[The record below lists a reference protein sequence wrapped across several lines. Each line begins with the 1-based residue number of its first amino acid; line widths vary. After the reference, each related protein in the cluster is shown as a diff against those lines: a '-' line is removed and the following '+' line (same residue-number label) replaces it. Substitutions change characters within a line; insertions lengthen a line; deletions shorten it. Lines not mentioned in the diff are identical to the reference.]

1 VKEYIFKINIF
12 AGDLERGVLAL
23 VNDDGDDNG
32 SLDGSGSG
40 SGPGSDFDSDGG
52 APSAATTSA

>member
-1 VKEYIFKINIF
+1 VKEYIFKINIL

-23 VNDDGDDNG
+23 VNDDGDDVG
-32 SLDGSGSG
+32 SLDGYG

>member
-1 VKEYIFKINIF
+1 VKEYIFKINIL

-23 VNDDGDDNG
+23 VNDDGDDDG

-40 SGPGSDFDSDGG
+40 SGPSSDFDSDGG
-52 APSAATTSA
+52 AHSAATTSA